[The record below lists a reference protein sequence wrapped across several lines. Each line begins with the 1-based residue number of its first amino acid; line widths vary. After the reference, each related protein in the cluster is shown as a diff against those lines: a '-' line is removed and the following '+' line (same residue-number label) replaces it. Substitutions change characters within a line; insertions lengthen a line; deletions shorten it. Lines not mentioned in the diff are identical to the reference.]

1 MKIGLIQTRGIGDII
16 IAAPIAQ
23 YYISRGHEVLW
34 PVDSRFQSFVQTAFP
49 EICFLT
55 VDHESVGEATLDYF
69 YRDPLRQL
77 TETGCDQVYSLY
89 SYLSGLDIVNSRL
102 ARSLKFDEYKYAVAS
117 VPFTEKWN
125 LRIARDHKQEKAL
138 TTYLHI
144 RGDYVLIHEHGSDFR
159 LDIQLPQDVIDR
171 YQVVR
176 ITEISRNPFDWIG
189 VIERASMFVCV
200 DSCFA
205 NLAEQL
211 DLCERKYLFLRSDLN
226 ATPVFKNN
234 WQFR

>member
-34 PVDSRFQSFVQTAFP
+34 PVDGRFQSFVQMAFP
-49 EICFLT
+49 EIGFLV
-55 VDHESVGEATLDYF
+55 VDHRSVGEATLDYF

-77 TETGCDQVYSLY
+77 AKIGCDQIYSLY
-89 SYLSGLDIVNSRL
+89 SYLSGLDVVDLRL
-102 ARSLKFDEYKYAVAS
+102 ARSLKFDEYKYAVTS

-125 LRIARDHKQEKAL
+125 LRIVRDYKQEKAL
-138 TTYLHI
+138 ISRLEI
-144 RGDYVLIHEHGSDFR
+144 QGDYVLVHEHGSNFR

-189 VIERASMFVCV
+189 VIESANIFVCV

-226 ATPVFKNN
+226 ATPVFKND